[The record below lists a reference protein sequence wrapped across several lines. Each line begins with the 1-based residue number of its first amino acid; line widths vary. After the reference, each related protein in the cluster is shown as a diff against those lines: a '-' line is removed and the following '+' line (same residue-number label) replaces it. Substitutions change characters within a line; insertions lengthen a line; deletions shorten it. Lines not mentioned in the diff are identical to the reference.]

1 MPALLLAAVLILASA
16 GGLVRLY
23 TDWLWFQ
30 EVGFAA
36 VFATVLK
43 TQVALG
49 LVFGLAFFLI
59 LYANAILARRLGP
72 RDVLVVVDDSL
83 GLPSQEILEPY
94 LRTLILPASLVLAL
108 LAGWG
113 AAGKWDLFLRALN
126 PIPFG
131 TPDPLFGQDIGFY
144 VFWLPLLKY

>member
-1 MPALLLAAVLILASA
+1 MRRIAVPALLLAAVLILASA

-59 LYANAILARRLGP
+59 LYANA
-72 RDVLVVVDDSL
+72 V
-83 GLPSQEILEPY
+83 
-94 LRTLILPASLVLAL
+94 
-108 LAGWG
+108 
-113 AAGKWDLFLRALN
+113 
-126 PIPFG
+126 
-131 TPDPLFGQDIGFY
+131 
-144 VFWLPLLKY
+144 